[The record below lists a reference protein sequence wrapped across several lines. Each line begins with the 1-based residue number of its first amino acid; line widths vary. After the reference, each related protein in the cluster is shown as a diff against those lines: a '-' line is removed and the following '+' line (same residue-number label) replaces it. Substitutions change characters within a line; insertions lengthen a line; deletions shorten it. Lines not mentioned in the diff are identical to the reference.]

1 MITLQQAI
9 ELAIEAHEGQW
20 RKPRSANA
28 NEVYSKTLTFD
39 YLDTVI
45 LENGNKLIRIWDSE
59 EPNFIQYVIEEPYIT
74 HPLAVMN
81 MMSTK
86 EEKIV
91 AVLHDVVEDSDWTI
105 HNLIVEGFNSDI
117 CISTFTSFMK

>member
-9 ELAIEAHEGQW
+9 ELATEAHKGQW
-20 RKPRSANA
+20 RKSRSANA

-39 YLDTVI
+39 SLDTVI
-45 LENGNKLIRIWDSE
+45 LENGNKLVRIWDSE

-91 AVLHDVVEDSDWTI
+91 AVLHDI
-105 HNLIVEGFNSDI
+105 IEGTEAFKAVCDEQGHILVYN
-117 CISTFTSFMK
+117 KKY